1 MQNIFINLKRFD
13 VPREN
18 GGVCPSNNPQQWI
31 ASVME
36 DSVKLGIGMFP
47 DTNVVYFVPESL
59 IIPAQEALSRI
70 PENRRG
76 RLSVGCQGVFR
87 DNIRKGGNFGAFTT
101 NLPAASAYR
110 MGCRWTIIGHSE
122 ERRDKQEIIGT
133 FQPDWNRDDALREK
147 CAAAVDSLINREVL
161 SALGQGMDVLLC
173 MGETAEERGDGS
185 PEEQQERIQKVLSAQ
200 TERGLKGV
208 SEFLPAQRI
217 AIGYE
222 PIWAIGPG
230 KTPPDGEYIA
240 RVSSMLK
247 ESVKNQYGFEIP
259 VVYGGGL
266 KEQNAEMVAKIAT
279 VDGGLVAL
287 TRFSGEIGFY
297 VEELKRIIN
306 RYCNSAKNEKN

>member
-18 GGVCPSNNPQQWI
+18 GGVCPSNHPQQWI

-36 DSVKLGIGMFP
+36 DSAKLGIGMFP
-47 DTNVVYFVPESL
+47 DINVVYFVPEAL
-59 IIPAQEALSRI
+59 IIPAQEVLARI
-70 PENRRG
+70 PESRRG

-101 NLPAASAYR
+101 NLPAASAYQ
-110 MGCRWTIIGHSE
+110 MGCHWSIIGHSE

-133 FQPDWNRDDALREK
+133 FQPDWNRDNALRER
-147 CAAAVDSLINREVL
+147 CAAAVDILINREVL

-173 MGETAEERGDGS
+173 MGETAEERGGGS
-185 PEEQQERIQKVLSAQ
+185 PEEQQAQIKKVLSAQ
-200 TERGLKGV
+200 IERGLKGV
-208 SEFLPAQRI
+208 AEFLPARQI
-217 AIGYE
+217 VIGYE

-247 ESVKNQYGFEIP
+247 ESTKRRYGFEIP

-266 KEQNAEMVAKIAT
+266 KEQNAEMVAGIGT
-279 VDGGLVAL
+279 IDGGLVAL

-297 VEELKRIIN
+297 VDELKRIVQ
-306 RYCNSAKNEKN
+306 RYCDAAKDKKH